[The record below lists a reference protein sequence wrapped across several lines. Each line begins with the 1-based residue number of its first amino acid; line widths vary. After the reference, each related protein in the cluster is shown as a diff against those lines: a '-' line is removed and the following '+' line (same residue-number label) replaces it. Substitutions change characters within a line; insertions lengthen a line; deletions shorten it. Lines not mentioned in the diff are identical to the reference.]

1 MAANLSDLAIGFRP
15 EFSCPDLRT
24 SYTQSLS
31 MGPSHG
37 IYGGIGATQINGGY
51 TPILDTVTLF
61 PFY

>member
-1 MAANLSDLAIGFRP
+1 
-15 EFSCPDLRT
+15 
-24 SYTQSLS
+24 

-37 IYGGIGATQINGGY
+37 IYGGIGAAQVNHRY